1 MTTDAGA
8 RVRKKANTE
17 WVYKVAVPRLIPGLP
32 YLTNCSTNITI
43 TLIILKEAKLMNE
56 LLRVVGVQT
65 FIILL
70 QHKNT
75 NLR

>member
-8 RVRKKANTE
+8 RVREKANTE
-17 WVYKVAVPRLIPGLP
+17 WVYKVVVPRPIPGLP

-56 LLRVVGVQT
+56 
-65 FIILL
+65 
-70 QHKNT
+70 
-75 NLR
+75 